1 MRPTPEQ
8 ITAMVDTLRSVP
20 ASLAIDLEAMI
31 DAERRCGSAIPD
43 GFGTG
48 RPGGG
53 GINGIGRPVESAVV
67 ARQAADDEHTTL
79 TRRAVVELQH
89 ATARAELIAWH
100 VETRLPAARDGIAGM
115 VAAIVSVPRNVPGA
129 SPTPDLTVAALSQAC
144 RHLSACLGAVRKAR
158 ALAGP
163 RRDPER
169 CESPGCDGSAARD
182 AGGRG
187 GRCRPCVDWHSSYG
201 AWPTARV
208 VDALRVGDRVR
219 LARLARDIH
228 NA

>member
-20 ASLAIDLEAMI
+20 VTLVVDLGAMI

-43 GFGTG
+43 GWGTG
-48 RPGGG
+48 RSGGG
-53 GINGIGRPVESAVV
+53 GIGGIGRPVESAVV
-67 ARQAADDEHTTL
+67 ARQAADDEHTML
-79 TRRAVVELQH
+79 TARAVLELQQ
-89 ATARAELIAWH
+89 ATARVELIAWH
-100 VETRLPAARDGIAGM
+100 VAGRRPESRDGIAGM
-115 VAAIVSVPRNVPGA
+115 VAVIASTPRNVPGA

-158 ALAGP
+158 ALGGP

-182 AGGRG
+182 VGGRG
-187 GRCRPCVDWHSSYG
+187 GRCRSCVDWHSNHG

-208 VDALRVGDRVR
+208 VDALRIGDRVR
-219 LARLARDIH
+219 LARLARDLG